1 MDNERYSRQSYTI
14 GQDVMLK
21 LSQSKILIIGYST
34 VSLEIIRNLALLGIN
49 TIEIHH
55 DFNLNKLEKHQK
67 TGLYYESEK
76 KIPLDELKNLNPT
89 ISINHV
95 NVLDEDNEICVKI
108 IKKYNLVILVNSSF
122 EDGINFNRITHK
134 FNIPMIIV
142 GNYGLLSYIFNDFG
156 ENFTINDVDGEIYEN
171 LIVEEIDDKIIKFKD
186 PHQLG
191 DKDVL
196 IITYNDDTVIEHIVK
211 RTKTPLIVELVEQ
224 SRQDI
229 NDYKT
234 IIKKKITT
242 DMSFKPLKQS
252 LSNIEYITSD
262 F

>member
-49 TIEIHH
+49 TIDIHH
-55 DFNLNKLEKHQK
+55 DFNLNKLERYQK
-67 TGLYYESEK
+67 TGLYYESDK
-76 KIPLDELKNLNPT
+76 KIPLDELRILNPT
-89 ISINHV
+89 ININHI
-95 NVLDEDNEICVKI
+95 NILDEDNEICAKI
-108 IKKYNLVILVNSSF
+108 IKKYNLLILVNSSF
-122 EDGINFNRITHK
+122 DDSINFNRITHK

-171 LIVEEIDDKIIKFKD
+171 LIIEEIDDKIIKFKD

-196 IITYNDDTVIEHIVK
+196 IITYTDNTTVEHLYHPIDVD
-211 RTKTPLIVELVEQ
+211 L
-224 SRQDI
+224 
-229 NDYKT
+229 
-234 IIKKKITT
+234 
-242 DMSFKPLKQS
+242 
-252 LSNIEYITSD
+252 
-262 F
+262 